1 MGKLT
6 SIFLLCLI
14 NQVAFA
20 GWSEIASDHIASEF
34 VNVETIERNTTI
46 AKMWNMSDFKAP
58 QEVGNGRLYLSS
70 KALQEYNCLEQ
81 TKRLVSL
88 VHYAD
93 GMGKGQV
100 VFMDNHPGE
109 WKKIP
114 QGSLGEVHLK
124 AACKL
129 ESLN

>member
-1 MGKLT
+1 MIKLT
-6 SIFLLCLI
+6 SFVLLCLMS
-14 NQVAFA
+14 QVVLA

-34 VNVETIERNTTI
+34 VNVETIERNNTI

-58 QEVGNGRLYLSS
+58 QEVGNGRLYQSS

-88 VHYAD
+88 VHYVD

-109 WKKIP
+109 WKKVT